1 MMVPRSYQFRSS
13 KPAYPSGTNE
23 KDGVATAVKERSPK
37 APKKNDKTSG
47 TGKPAWLS
55 SPMAATPSK
64 PVVIPTR
71 TRNTGTRTTKESPAK
86 SRRISKTGRCHDP
99 DSVPSSVAALLAM
112 TSVPEPKPQPQD
124 STMSGSRYASKLGR
138 RQEPGDGHLGCS
150 ISTSSPQSW
159 GVLLSPPDEF
169 ESEYGSVGSNTTVGA
184 ESFVRSLS
192 TESMPSLDEDCE
204 SSTSPSSSI
213 PSTPGW
219 SIRSHNGY
227 ERRPKE
233 LSSPK
238 TEDCVLDH
246 PLLPVFPIDELT
258 SDDDVEPPLTRRNIL
273 STSTSTLKSNL
284 SASIALIRSAAR
296 SFTNFTA
303 PAISRDEYLTRSLL
317 STINPPFTDER
328 RPPPSHDP
336 PDPALRRY
344 LNPINLSP
352 SELHIH
358 HDHPQSAPNYDR
370 CTASVQL
377 QSYKRVPR
385 PFDKASA
392 PPIFASSKETTEA
405 AIVGAA
411 EEPFSIPG
419 PKQREPR
426 ENSDFLRVI
435 VLEMNMRRSG
445 QLGDGA
451 PGKARMSLPARL
463 PSKKEGES
471 IESGMAKEGVPRRWV
486 AVDAY

>member
-1 MMVPRSYQFRSS
+1 MMVPRSYQYQSS
-13 KPAYPSGTNE
+13 KPAYSPNPSE
-23 KDGVATAVKERSPK
+23 KDAVAISARESSSK
-37 APKKNDKTSG
+37 APKKNDKASG
-47 TGKPAWLS
+47 AGKPAWLS
-55 SPMAATPSK
+55 SPMTATPSK

-71 TRNTGTRTTKESPAK
+71 TRDSGTRKTKASPAR
-86 SRRISKTGRCHDP
+86 SRRTSKIGGCHDP

-112 TSVPEPKPQPQD
+112 TSVPEPKPLPRD
-124 STMSGSRYASKLGR
+124 LKSRGSRYASKLMR
-138 RQEPGDGHLGCS
+138 SQEPDDGRLGSS
-150 ISTSSPQSW
+150 ISASSPQSW
-159 GVLLSPPDEF
+159 DVLLSPPDELD
-169 ESEYGSVGSNTTVGA
+169 SAYGSFGSNTTVGA

-192 TESMPSLDEDCE
+192 TESMPSLDEDCG
-204 SSTSPSSSI
+204 SSTSPSNSI
-213 PSTPGW
+213 PSTFGW
-219 SIRSHNGY
+219 SFKSHNGN
-227 ERRPKE
+227 ERRSKE

-246 PLLPVFPIDELT
+246 PLLPLFPIDEPT
-258 SDDDVEPPLTRRNIL
+258 TDDDPEPPLTRRNLL

-296 SFTNFTA
+296 SFTKFTA
-303 PAISRDEYLTRSLL
+303 PAVSRDEYLTRSLF

-344 LNPINLSP
+344 LNPINVSP
-352 SELHIH
+352 SELHMH
-358 HDHPQSAPNYDR
+358 HDHPQSASDRDR

-377 QSYKRVPR
+377 QSYKRVRR

-392 PPIFASSKETTEA
+392 PPIFASSIETAEA
-405 AIVGAA
+405 AIAAAA
-411 EEPFSIPG
+411 EEPLG
-419 PKQREPR
+419 PRQREPR

-445 QLGDGA
+445 QLGEGV

-463 PSKKEGES
+463 PSKKECES
-471 IESGMAKEGVPRRWV
+471 VESNVAKEGVPTRWV
-486 AVDAY
+486 AIGAD